1 MCIIKLAEIR
11 KQELLDCAI
20 GLFATRGYA
29 ETSINQI
36 ISALGISKAAFY
48 HHYSS
53 KEDLIEALAERA
65 ARIAAD
71 RARHVL
77 EDPALD
83 AFERLSVFLSMMRTS
98 KIESPPEFNAAFA
111 VIFQPGNSALYERS
125 QAATAA
131 VVQPILARIIAEGVA
146 DRTFDTS
153 DPNEAAEI
161 IIHLMSSTRG
171 LVGELCQTG
180 AADRRDDTVA
190 RLLKR
195 MAFLATVVDRILGIP
210 EGSITFVDESAVQDL
225 TDNWRS
231 GVCAA

>member
-1 MCIIKLAEIR
+1 MRIVKSAEVR

-20 GLFATRGYA
+20 GLFATRGYE

-36 ISALGISKAAFY
+36 ISALGISKGAFY

-65 ARIAAD
+65 ARMAAD
-71 RARHVL
+71 RARDVL
-77 EDPALD
+77 EDPSLD
-83 AFERLSVFLSMMRTS
+83 AFERLSVFLSLMRAS
-98 KIESPPEFNAAFA
+98 KIEAAPELNAAFA

-131 VVQPILARIIAEGVA
+131 VVRPILARIIAEGVA

-153 DPNEAAEI
+153 DPDEAAEI
-161 IIHLMSSTRG
+161 IIHLMGSVRG

-180 AADRRDDTVA
+180 SSDHLDDTVA

-210 EGSITFVDESAVQDL
+210 EGSIEFVDETVVQDL
-225 TDNWRS
+225 TENWRN
-231 GVCAA
+231 GFCAA